1 MAGFGL
7 VVASAS
13 APKEAKVVG
22 GENALQ
28 VASRSRWSDGLRIF
42 PVGLVTCL
50 PSALGCLM
58 TILTSGWTCGIRREN
73 GKTVAGARLTAGSSL
88 DMHVGTPN
96 VFLC

>member
-28 VASRSRWSDGLRIF
+28 VASRSSWSVGLRNF
-42 PVGLVTCL
+42 PVGLVYVLAKRVGLLDDDTHFWMDVWN
-50 PSALGCLM
+50 SA
-58 TILTSGWTCGIRREN
+58 RKPEN
-73 GKTVAGARLTAGSSL
+73 R
-88 DMHVGTPN
+88 
-96 VFLC
+96 CI

>member
-28 VASRSRWSDGLRIF
+28 VASRSSCSVGLRIF
-42 PVGLVTCL
+42 SRWAGVRACQARWVLDDDTHFWMDVWN
-50 PSALGCLM
+50 SA
-58 TILTSGWTCGIRREN
+58 RKREN
-73 GKTVAGARLTAGSSL
+73 R
-88 DMHVGTPN
+88 
-96 VFLC
+96 CI